1 MGLGQALVKLGVV
14 AGAAYGGYY
23 LYKKYV
29 KKDNVPQKDFDD
41 LADVT
46 FDYDDDAAKE
56 ESFADKIKAA
66 AEKQLNKIK

>member
-1 MGLGQALVKLGVV
+1 MGLGKSLVKLGVL

-29 KKDNVPQKDFDD
+29 NKDNVPQKDFDE
-41 LADVT
+41 LADVN

>member
-1 MGLGQALVKLGVV
+1 MSLGKTLVKLGVL

-29 KKDNVPQKDFDD
+29 KKDAAPQKDFDD

-46 FDYDDDAAKE
+46 FDYDDEAAKE
-56 ESFADKIKAA
+56 ESFAEKIKAA

>member
-1 MGLGQALVKLGVV
+1 MKALTKLALL

-29 KKDNVPQKDFDD
+29 KQPKVEEDFDD
-41 LADVT
+41 LADAG
-46 FDYDDDAAKE
+46 FDYDDEAAKE

-66 AEKQLNKIK
+66 ASRQLDRIK

>member
-1 MGLGQALVKLGVV
+1 MGLGKTILKLGAV

-29 KKDNVPQKDFDD
+29 KKPEGQRDFDD
-41 LADVT
+41 LSDVS
-46 FDYDDDAAKE
+46 FDYNEDAAKE
-56 ESFADKIKAA
+56 ESFADKIRAA